1 MNMNIEIGLTIA
13 ASILALCAL
22 TAALAAIHTAR
33 RGRSRCDSLES
44 SIASLQRTLEMATS
58 ISARTGRRVQR
69 VEHEFSGVNER
80 VDLAESR
87 ATAGTESL
95 DQAIDLARRGVAAD
109 RLEREFGLS
118 SGEAALV
125 ARLHGRDKLN

>member
-1 MNMNIEIGLTIA
+1 MNVEIGFTIA

-22 TAALAAIHTAR
+22 ATAFAAIHTAHC
-33 RGRSRCDSLES
+33 GRSRCESLES
-44 SIASLQRTLEMATS
+44 SIASLRRDLELATS
-58 ISARTGRRVQR
+58 ISARTVRRVQR
-69 VEHEFSGVNER
+69 VEHEFSGVTER

-87 ATAGTESL
+87 VTAGSESL

>member
-1 MNMNIEIGLTIA
+1 MTIEIGITVA
-13 ASILALCAL
+13 TSILALCAL
-22 TAALAAIHTAR
+22 AAALAAIHTAR
-33 RGRSRCDSLES
+33 CGRARCASLES
-44 SIASLQRTLEMATS
+44 SIASLRRELELATS
-58 ISARTGRRVQR
+58 ISARTVRRVQR

-87 ATAGTESL
+87 ATAGSESL
-95 DQAIDLARRGVAAD
+95 DLAIDLARRGGAAD